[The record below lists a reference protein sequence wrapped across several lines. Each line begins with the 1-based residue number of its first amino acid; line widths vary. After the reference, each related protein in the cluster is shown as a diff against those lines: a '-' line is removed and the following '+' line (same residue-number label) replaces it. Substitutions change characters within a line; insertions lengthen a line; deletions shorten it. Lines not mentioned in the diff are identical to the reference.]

1 MTSEAKQP
9 GTAGGAGFNPRI
21 LIWIVIAIVGAYAL
35 ATIAITRGETINGVW
50 LIVAA
55 GCVFSCAYRFYS
67 KFIADK
73 VFDLNDSIPTPAV
86 VKNDG
91 KDFVPTE
98 KWVLFGHHFAAI
110 AGAGPLVGPILA
122 AQFGYLPGTLWIIVG
137 VVLAG
142 AVQDFVVLCAS
153 MRRGGKSLGQ
163 MAKEE
168 ISPLAGIIALVA
180 ILLIMMILIAVLAVV
195 IVNALKDS
203 PWGSFTI
210 LMTIPIAMVVG
221 VYMRFLRPHKV
232 MEGSVIGVSLTL
244 LAVVA
249 GRWVADDPTLA
260 KIFTL
265 DGVQLSIA
273 VMSYGFV
280 ASVLPVWL
288 LLAPRDYLSAFLKIG
303 TIGLLALGIIFLHP
317 EMQMPALTVFTNG
330 DGPIFTGTIFPF
342 CFITIACG
350 AISGFHAL
358 ISSGTTPKM
367 ISLETQARP
376 IGYAGMLCEAAVAIM
391 AMVAACV
398 LQPGVYFAINSP
410 AGVIGADP
418 VGACQ
423 TIAQWGYSVSPADM
437 QTLAADVGE
446 TSLWSRTGGAPTL
459 AVGMAH
465 IFASALKSIPGLE
478 SSIAF
483 WYHFAIMF
491 EALFILT
498 CLDAGTRVGRFIVQD
513 FLGLFS
519 KKLGETG
526 WYPSIILSSGLVV
539 AGWGYFLYAGV
550 TDPLGGIKSLWP
562 LFGISN
568 QLLAVVALCICT
580 TIIFRTGK
588 GKYAWITMLPLVWL
602 LCVTISGGIIK
613 IFDPSPKLGFLSH
626 AAKLKLD
633 LASGIGTAEELE
645 KIPTLI
651 FNDYLDAVLGGIFI
665 LLVLVIVFEA
675 IRVWITKP
683 PKQGG
688 DIDPGTPL
696 DSNEHPMRCC

>member
-1 MTSEAKQP
+1 
-9 GTAGGAGFNPRI
+9 
-21 LIWIVIAIVGAYAL
+21 
-35 ATIAITRGETINGVW
+35 
-50 LIVAA
+50 
-55 GCVFSCAYRFYS
+55 
-67 KFIADK
+67 
-73 VFDLNDSIPTPAV
+73 
-86 VKNDG
+86 
-91 KDFVPTE
+91 
-98 KWVLFGHHFAAI
+98 
-110 AGAGPLVGPILA
+110 
-122 AQFGYLPGTLWIIVG
+122 
-137 VVLAG
+137 
-142 AVQDFVVLCAS
+142 
-153 MRRGGKSLGQ
+153 
-163 MAKEE
+163 
-168 ISPLAGIIALVA
+168 
-180 ILLIMMILIAVLAVV
+180 
-195 IVNALKDS
+195 
-203 PWGSFTI
+203 
-210 LMTIPIAMVVG
+210 
-221 VYMRFLRPHKV
+221 
-232 MEGSVIGVSLTL
+232 
-244 LAVVA
+244 
-249 GRWVADDPTLA
+249 
-260 KIFTL
+260 
-265 DGVQLSIA
+265 
-273 VMSYGFV
+273 
-280 ASVLPVWL
+280 
-288 LLAPRDYLSAFLKIG
+288 
-303 TIGLLALGIIFLHP
+303 
-317 EMQMPALTVFTNG
+317 
-330 DGPIFTGTIFPF
+330 
-342 CFITIACG
+342 
-350 AISGFHAL
+350 
-358 ISSGTTPKM
+358 
-367 ISLETQARP
+367 
-376 IGYAGMLCEAAVAIM
+376 
-391 AMVAACV
+391 
-398 LQPGVYFAINSP
+398 
-410 AGVIGADP
+410 
-418 VGACQ
+418 
-423 TIAQWGYSVSPADM
+423 
-437 QTLAADVGE
+437 
-446 TSLWSRTGGAPTL
+446 
-459 AVGMAH
+459 MAH

-688 DIDPGTPL
+688 DIDPGAPL